1 VEHWVVTANC
11 DGKDYPLV
19 GTNSQADTAA
29 RTRVDANT
37 VRMIYK
43 KAGKVT
49 ATQISVVS
57 KDAPGF
63 FPPAAGFRF
72 GVYTLG
78 PDTVTKSEGMDFGAA
93 LAEVAQKLP
102 GLADSMEPAAPGM
115 HTTATVDYD
124 FVLSGEVWLEL
135 DNGAQV
141 QLRAGDCV
149 VQNGTRH
156 AWRNKSSAPC
166 VLAFALVGAQRT
178 G

>member
-1 VEHWVVTANC
+1 MNVRRVVTGQRA
-11 DGKDYPLV
+11 DGTSVFVSDAQVEPITVSLLPGAAFHQLWGSDTMV
-19 GTNSQADTAA
+19 QLPTGGTAPA
-29 RTRVDANT
+29 
-37 VRMIYK
+37 
-43 KAGKVT
+43 
-49 ATQISVVS
+49 
-57 KDAPGF
+57 APGF

-72 GVYTLG
+72 GLFTIG
-78 PDTVTKSEGMDFGAA
+78 PDTAAKPEAMDFGAA

-135 DNGAQV
+135 DHGAQV
-141 QLRAGDCV
+141 HLRAGDCV

-166 VLAFALVGAQRT
+166 VLAFAIIGAQRVR
-178 G
+178 

>member
-1 VEHWVVTANC
+1 MNVRRVVTGQRA
-11 DGKDYPLV
+11 DGTSVFVSDEQVEPITVSLLPGAAFHQLWASDTMVPLPTD
-19 GTNSQADTAA
+19 GTAP
-29 RTRVDANT
+29 
-37 VRMIYK
+37 
-43 KAGKVT
+43 
-49 ATQISVVS
+49 
-57 KDAPGF
+57 DAPGF

-72 GVYTLG
+72 GVFTLG
-78 PDTVTKSEGMDFGAA
+78 PDTVTKLEDMDFGAA

-102 GLADSMEPAAPGM
+102 GLAEAMEPAAPGM

-135 DNGAQV
+135 DDGAQV

-166 VLAFALVGAQRT
+166 VLAFALVGAQRA